1 MTVQSETPK
10 PERVTVQA
18 RTDAETK
25 ERARQTFEA
34 MGMDL
39 STGINIY
46 LKQVVREGRLP
57 FTPSAADPLEAT
69 LADALA
75 DEKAGRV
82 ERYQTFDDYLTAM
95 NQ

>member
-1 MTVQSETPK
+1 MTTKMTPK
-10 PERVTVQA
+10 DKRVTIQA

-25 ERARQTFEA
+25 EQARQTFEA

-75 DEKAGRV
+75 DVKAGRT
-82 ERYQTFDDYLTAM
+82 ERYQSMTDYQAAM
-95 NQ
+95 DQL